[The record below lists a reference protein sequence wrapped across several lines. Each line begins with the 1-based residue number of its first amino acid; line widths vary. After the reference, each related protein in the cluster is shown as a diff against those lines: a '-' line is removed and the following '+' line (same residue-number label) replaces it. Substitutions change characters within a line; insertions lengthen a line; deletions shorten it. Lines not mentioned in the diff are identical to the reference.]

1 MSYYLIV
8 IITAL
13 GGSIS
18 QGQYG
23 PFSSHDACA
32 AAALATQTKLE
43 AVSVQRSNVKVAG
56 DIYQRIAYCVPNG

>member
-13 GGSIS
+13 GGAVS

-23 PFSSHDACA
+23 PFSSNEACT